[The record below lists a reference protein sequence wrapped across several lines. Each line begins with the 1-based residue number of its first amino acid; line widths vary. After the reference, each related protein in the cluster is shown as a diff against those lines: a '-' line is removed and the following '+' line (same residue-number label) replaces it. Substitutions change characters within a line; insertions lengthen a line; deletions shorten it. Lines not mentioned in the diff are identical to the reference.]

1 MKTLLEL
8 LNFGPQIAFGGD
20 DSGGGGGGGSSSSD
34 DDDSSSSGGFLSDL
48 QMGLGLKEKDQDFID
63 RTAAT
68 IEKTQ
73 GSAAASTY
81 SNQMENKGFEDN
93 YNEPEPEPKKE
104 EKSSLIKADNTIGQV
119 SATGQYAGDGFE
131 WVETETSGGSKL
143 LTRTYT
149 GTGKDNGL
157 GQDVLFGNTADK
169 DLKETIAQIS
179 LDEGSAFAA
188 SPASATDIPANEIGI
203 PTGFFPESDSYA
215 EQVGQ
220 ADYTPTMQYGTLDE
234 PAESEK
240 TFGEVFA
247 EERAKQGDGGT
258 FTYDGKEYTTDLA
271 AEEKPEPEPVETGPA
286 FDYTGVS
293 MGELGRGAP
302 EGTLPPGTF
311 EYAGGV
317 DPEMEVLSALKNSS
331 SDPIGEGLMNTGEYL
346 AATKYENEKADA
358 SPATGTQ
365 VASAGSLSGLTT
377 DFQPLLVDDLQVSFP
392 EADPMA
398 AQEASFDQ
406 PSGLGLT
413 DDDMGLPS
421 EPVDFSQFEPE
432 PEKESLKDSIIKVLG
447 AEDAVSKFLG
457 LDQTF
462 VGDAAKN
469 ISTGA
474 VKGTGAL
481 TTGLGQTYDQL
492 VRQDD
497 DPLTPYD
504 ESGLY
509 SAGQKIFDF
518 GDEMSSA
525 FSDMSDRYEGDQ
537 EIYKNLKSYD
547 DVVGYGPGQV
557 DRTLLE
563 AAGKKPGDM
572 VQMGPDTGFDASTA
586 AQKTVQGV
594 GSTALPLILSTV
606 NPFLG
611 VGAGQQSVVG
621 ELSTEL
627 NRFIE
632 SDPRI
637 KNTQLYRDALAANEG
652 DEAKAIQAIQQQ
664 ARGKTQ
670 KYAAGLGGG
679 TTAAQLALFSKA
691 NPIVAMAGSGAT
703 ETLQEGIG
711 ESFSVNNIL
720 NNLMPELNL
729 PIEKKEVLEASVP
742 AAGAGVTVATPTGI
756 QQLVSKGPDV
766 TTEGPAQ
773 PGGDQTPGSDQAFV
787 PTSATAGQIATDPVG
802 IQTEYEKAAGVDTTQ
817 MRPEIAPDRVTVAEA
832 LMDQQLEDQGAI
844 DVADLQD
851 LGLTLFEMEAAAE
864 RAITNR
870 MDKDA
875 KMLRALAEDSVV
887 NTGGISAELVE
898 EMNAKLDSAVVARIT
913 QEAFNNPLV
922 TKDGETRVDLGI
934 QKAAIESALQ
944 RPAEGI
950 EQAMLPPVDVQ
961 TSIPA
966 IDRTAPKDNTAKE
979 DSAVARAQEDQAVF
993 DAANEA
999 LAESRREASLD
1010 QPEIVVAANLDTAP
1024 GEAELRLAGA
1034 FDSDN
1039 PFESNISI
1047 GTTVGGLTVA
1057 DSTGNADLGRGS
1069 LNNLDPRSQIGGEF
1083 TSLDG
1088 QVMDIKAKGNP
1099 SGGRTP
1105 DYGQPLTRSY
1115 TDKNGN
1121 TTIQVASR
1129 ISGGPN
1135 QRDDYTSVQV
1145 TLPKSVVEN
1154 SDGGI
1159 NFDVL
1164 EEAEQL
1170 ALDQWNNN
1178 YKGVTSSNQLER
1190 NTGELSLSSDL
1201 TQPSQ
1206 ALKDL
1211 AALADAEAAR
1221 EASLEQP
1228 DSAPTPEVTE
1238 EVSGIEQ
1245 VAETK
1250 DTTPKLSPFTEEG
1263 REGIAALNT
1272 TPSKV
1277 NLSPVEEEV
1286 AVDTK
1291 PPSPFTE
1298 EGRAEIEAQKEPSQV
1313 NLSPAENVEGT
1324 TNIPAVEQTVAQ
1336 EEQTKDETKP
1346 FLPVIEQ
1353 TILPDDEEETVEVEV
1368 DETPDTETEEETTVE
1383 IDLPFVAPEVTTDA
1397 DGNNTFECPDDS
1409 YTLVAGPDGPICKK
1423 NVQTTRM
1430 RAGRSLSPYTRLNIP
1445 EGYKGPGQKTKT
1457 TTRTETTEP
1466 IRA

>member
-81 SNQMENKGFEDN
+81 SNQMENRGFEDN

-104 EKSSLIKADNTIGQV
+104 KKSSLIKADNTIGQV

-258 FTYDGKEYTTDLA
+258 FTYGGKEYTTDLA
-271 AEEKPEPEPVETGPA
+271 PEVDTTPDTSIRPEARPESKTGPA

-293 MGELGRGAP
+293 MGELGRGAS
-302 EGTLPPGTF
+302 EDTLPPGTVN
-311 EYAGGV
+311 YAGGV

-346 AATKYENEKADA
+346 AATKYENEKAD
-358 SPATGTQ
+358 SPAMAGTQ
-365 VASAGSLSGLTT
+365 FASAGDLSGLTT
-377 DFQPLLVDDLQVSFP
+377 DFNPLTIPLMDETVTTV
-392 EADPMA
+392 DPMS

-421 EPVDFSQFEPE
+421 EPVDFSQFE
-432 PEKESLKDSIIKVLG
+432 EKESLKDSIIKVLG
-447 AEDAVSKFLG
+447 GEDIISRALG
-457 LDQTF
+457 ISDSPL
-462 VGDAAKN
+462 GDLQKN

-481 TTGLGQTYDQL
+481 TTGLGQTYDQIF
-492 VRQDD
+492 RQDD

-547 DVVGYGPGQV
+547 DAVGYGPGQV
-557 DRTLLE
+557 DRTLLQ
-563 AAGKKPGDM
+563 AAGKQPGDV
-572 VQMGPDTGFDASTA
+572 VQMGPDMGFDASTA
-586 AQKTVQGV
+586 AQKTAQGV
-594 GSTALPLILSTV
+594 GSTALPLIASTV
-606 NPFLG
+606 PVIGPALG
-611 VGAGQQSVVG
+611 IGAGQQSVVG

-637 KNTQLYRDALAANEG
+637 KNTQLYKDALAANEG

-664 ARGKTQ
+664 ARGETQ

-703 ETLQEGIG
+703 ETFQEGIG
-711 ESFSVNNIL
+711 ESFSTNRIL
-720 NNLMPELNL
+720 NSLMPELNL

-756 QQLVSKGPDV
+756 QQLVSKGPDA
-766 TTEGPAQ
+766 TTESPAQ

-802 IQTEYEKAAGVDTTQ
+802 IQTEYEKAAGLQREVDGLFADPEVPTE

-851 LGLTLFEMEAAAE
+851 LGLTLEEMQTAAD

-898 EMNAKLDSAVVARIT
+898 EMNSKLDAAVVARIT

-922 TKDGETRVDLGI
+922 TKDGETCVDLGI
-934 QKAAIESALQ
+934 QKAAIEAALQ
-944 RPAEGI
+944 RPPAGI
-950 EQAMLPPVDVQ
+950 ETAMLPP
-961 TSIPA
+961 
-966 IDRTAPKDNTAKE
+966 
-979 DSAVARAQEDQAVF
+979 
-993 DAANEA
+993 
-999 LAESRREASLD
+999 
-1010 QPEIVVAANLDTAP
+1010 
-1024 GEAELRLAGA
+1024 
-1034 FDSDN
+1034 
-1039 PFESNISI
+1039 
-1047 GTTVGGLTVA
+1047 A
-1057 DSTGNADLGRGS
+1057 DSQ
-1069 LNNLDPRSQIGGEF
+1069 PQI
-1083 TSLDG
+1083 
-1088 QVMDIKAKGNP
+1088 
-1099 SGGRTP
+1099 
-1105 DYGQPLTRSY
+1105 
-1115 TDKNGN
+1115 
-1121 TTIQVASR
+1121 
-1129 ISGGPN
+1129 
-1135 QRDDYTSVQV
+1135 
-1145 TLPKSVVEN
+1145 
-1154 SDGGI
+1154 
-1159 NFDVL
+1159 
-1164 EEAEQL
+1164 
-1170 ALDQWNNN
+1170 
-1178 YKGVTSSNQLER
+1178 
-1190 NTGELSLSSDL
+1190 
-1201 TQPSQ
+1201 
-1206 ALKDL
+1206 
-1211 AALADAEAAR
+1211 
-1221 EASLEQP
+1221 
-1228 DSAPTPEVTE
+1228 
-1238 EVSGIEQ
+1238 
-1245 VAETK
+1245 
-1250 DTTPKLSPFTEEG
+1250 DTTT
-1263 REGIAALNT
+1263 
-1272 TPSKV
+1272 
-1277 NLSPVEEEV
+1277 
-1286 AVDTK
+1286 
-1291 PPSPFTE
+1291 PSPFTP
-1298 EGRAEIEAQKEPSQV
+1298 EGRTQIEAQTGPSKV

-1336 EEQTKDETKP
+1336 EEQTKDETKK

-1353 TILPDDEEETVEVEV
+1353 TILPDDDDEETVEVEV
-1368 DETPDTETEEETTVE
+1368 DETPDTETEDETTVE
-1383 IDLPFVAPEVTTDA
+1383 IDLPFVAPEITTDA

-1445 EGYKGPGQKTKT
+1445 EGYKGPGQRTKT
-1457 TTRTETTEP
+1457 TTSTETTEP